1 MLKQMFH
8 VIMIS
13 VFFLFSACASLN
25 TSTKETAVEP
35 TLAPEFFTETSRIA
49 VQDFSFAEGVKTDA
63 FSLTDSAFL
72 RSVIESKIVE
82 RSSLEVITRKDQGL
96 LEKEMAYVYA
106 KTANEEGKADAPENI
121 KLKMGVDAFVHGI
134 IYEYNSIEGRY
145 NLTAAVKIV
154 STENGRIWQS
164 KIISVNDEKSKYQ
177 LFDKLAVIVA
187 QNMADPKHKIVSS
200 K

>member
-49 VQDFSFAEGVKTDA
+49 VQDFSFAEGMKTDT

-106 KTANEEGKADAPENI
+106 KTANEAGKADTPENI

-134 IYEYNSIEGRY
+134 IYEYNSTEGRY
-145 NLTAAVKIV
+145 DLTAAVKIV

-164 KIISVNDEKSKYQ
+164 KIISVSDEKSKYL
-177 LFDKLAVIVA
+177 LFDKLAIIVA
-187 QNMADPKHKIVSS
+187 QNLADPKHKIASS

>member
-1 MLKQMFH
+1 MLKQIFH

-25 TSTKETAVEP
+25 TSSKETAVEP
-35 TLAPEFFTETSRIA
+35 TLSPEFFNETSRIA
-49 VQDFSFAEGVKTDA
+49 VQDFSFADGVKTNA
-63 FSLTDSAFL
+63 FSPTDSAFL

-82 RSSLEVITRKDQGL
+82 RSNLQVITRKDQGL

-106 KTANEEGKADAPENI
+106 KTSNEGDQADAPENI

-134 IYEYNSIEGRY
+134 IYEYDSTEGRY
-145 NLTAAVKIV
+145 DLTAAVKIV

-164 KIISVNDEKSKYQ
+164 KIISVSDGKSKYQ

-187 QNMADPKHKIVSS
+187 QNLADPKHKIVSG